1 MVDFEELNLD
11 HIERFNLPEDE
22 KQHLMNMVLLG
33 QTHVVVLSGEDI
45 IFSIGYQRV
54 NYDVAMIYVATDR
67 VNLKKYKKSFHRA
80 IRLMEK
86 DFKERMGIRKLLATT
101 TPDCHTSMKWLRA
114 IGFEIEGVI
123 KSFTD
128 GEDHVLFGRV
138 S

>member
-11 HIERFNLPEDE
+11 HIERFNLPENE

-80 IRLMEK
+80 VKLMEK
-86 DFKERMGIRKLLATT
+86 DFKERMCKRKLLATT

>member
-54 NYDVAMIYVATDR
+54 NYDVAMIYVATDK

-80 IRLMEK
+80 VKLMEE
-86 DFKERMGIRKLLATT
+86 DFKERLGIRKLLATT

>member
-45 IFSIGYQRV
+45 IFSIGYQRI

-67 VNLKKYKKSFHRA
+67 VNLKKYKRPFHKA
-80 IRLMEK
+80 IRFMER
-86 DFKERMGIRKLLATT
+86 DFKETMGIRKLLATCP
-101 TPDCHTSMKWLRA
+101 PDCHTSMKWLRR
-114 IGFEIEGVI
+114 IGFEIEGVM
-123 KSFTD
+123 KSFVD
-128 GEDHVLFGRV
+128 GEDHVLFGRI

>member
-11 HIERFNLPEDE
+11 HIERFNLPENE

-80 IRLMEK
+80 VKLMEE
-86 DFKERMGIRKLLATT
+86 DSRK
-101 TPDCHTSMKWLRA
+101 K
-114 IGFEIEGVI
+114 
-123 KSFTD
+123 
-128 GEDHVLFGRV
+128 GRKF
-138 S
+138 